1 MRNILLALSIWAI
14 SCATALAV
22 PAKSKPFVVK
32 QSDGSL
38 ITLRLMGDEHFH
50 YLQTAD
56 GIPVVRHADGTYR
69 YASLDSGILTPSAVL
84 AHDAADRTASE
95 ADFIHTQ
102 ALQANQL
109 ADLRTSRLSMK
120 SARLG
125 ARKAPVAQP
134 QSVGEGAGA
143 VGKRKGLVILVNFKD
158 KTMNAANTRQ
168 AFDDMMNKEGYSENS
183 NAGSVHDYF
192 YAQSYG
198 QFDLT
203 FDVVGPVTVSR
214 KMSYYGGN
222 DSYGDDANP
231 ATMVYEACK
240 LVDSQVDFST
250 YDWDED
256 GEVDQVY
263 VIYAGYSE
271 AAGADDDCIWPHEYW
286 LQYAGLSLTLDGVKI
301 NTYGCSSELYGT
313 SGTRMDGI
321 GTACHE
327 FSHCLGLPDLYD
339 TNSGNNFGMDSWSV
353 MDYGCYN
360 GDGFAPCG
368 YTAYERWVSGWLTPT
383 ELSAASSVV
392 GMKSL
397 DSNAEA
403 YVIYNDANRNECYIL
418 ENRQQD
424 GWFANDEAHGM
435 LVTHVDYDKTVW
447 EYNSVNNTS
456 SHQRC
461 TIIPADNILTTSTLS
476 GDLFPGSAKATE
488 LTDDSRPAAKLY
500 NYNSDGTKYMGKPI
514 TNIAETDGLI
524 SFDFMGGREIEAPIV
539 TEAGTHIG
547 NSEFTASWQ
556 AVEDA
561 ETYTVELRHVGK
573 GTAADNILAAE
584 NFDTWGANLTTD
596 SSVNMADK
604 LDSYTATPGW
614 SGEYLFVGP
623 ARLKIGRSA
632 SAGEIVTPTLAAP
645 YTGSVTVG
653 FTEKIYGHDT
663 GSLIVELR
671 STVGKVLQ
679 SQTITPESKAHAVT
693 FNGVTVDF
701 SIAFRTS
708 TKRAYLT
715 NLLTVCDG
723 TYTTAEL
730 AELSGLP
737 ALQEQTL
744 TEGITTTSHTFTDL
758 VAGSSYVWRVKAMA
772 TGFLSHW
779 STLQKVD
786 LTNVSG
792 IESVAADAN
801 ELVEVYNTMGH
812 KLGTLT
818 RGEWNS
824 TRTQQPGVYLLRSKS
839 GVTRCVK

>member
-1 MRNILLALSIWAI
+1 MRNILLALSIWAM
-14 SCATALAV
+14 SLATALAV
-22 PAKSKPFVVK
+22 PAKQKPFVVR

-50 YLQTAD
+50 YLQTSD
-56 GIPVVRHADGTYR
+56 GIPVVRHTDGTYR
-69 YASLDSGILTPSAVL
+69 YAALADGHLTASTVL
-84 AHDAADRTASE
+84 AHNAAERSADEAAFVTTQGLQSELLTA
-95 ADFIHTQ
+95 
-102 ALQANQL
+102 
-109 ADLRTSRLSMK
+109 LRSSRLSQK
-120 SARLG
+120 SAQLSNPRTLG
-125 ARKAPVAQP
+125 IAP

-143 VGKRKGLVILVNFKD
+143 TGKRRGLVILVNFKD
-158 KTMNAANTRQ
+158 KSMNSANTRE
-168 AFDDMMNKEGYSENS
+168 AFEAMMNQEGYAENS

-214 KMSYYGGN
+214 NMSYYGGN
-222 DSYGDDANP
+222 DSSGNDTNP
-231 ATMVYEACK
+231 ATMVYEACR
-240 LVDSQVDFST
+240 LIDSQVNFST
-250 YDWDED
+250 YDWDND

-271 AAGADDDCIWPHEYW
+271 AAGADEDCIWPHEYW
-286 LQYAGLSLTLDGVKI
+286 LQYAGLNLTLDGVKI

-339 TNSGNNFGMDSWSV
+339 TGSGNNFGMDSWSV

-368 YTAYERWVSGWLTPT
+368 YTAYERWVSGWLQPT
-383 ELSAASSVV
+383 ELASACSVN

-424 GWFANDEAHGM
+424 GWFANDDAHGM

-456 SHQRC
+456 SRQRC
-461 TIIPADNILTTSTLS
+461 TIIPADNIKSTATRS

-488 LTDDSRPAAKLY
+488 LTDDSTPAARLY
-500 NYNSDGTKYMGKPI
+500 NNNADGVKYMSKPI
-514 TNIAETDGLI
+514 TNIAEANGLI
-524 SFDFMGGREIEAPIV
+524 SFDFMGGRELEAPVLDDPADI
-539 TEAGTHIG
+539 TETG
-547 NSEFTASWQ
+547 FTARWQ

-561 ETYTVELRHVGK
+561 ETYNLELRHIGG
-573 GTAADNILAAE
+573 GTAAESVLATE
-584 NFDTWGANLTTD
+584 NFETWGADLTTD

-604 LDSYTATPGW
+604 LDTYTATAGW
-614 SGEYLFVGP
+614 SGEYLFLGP

-632 SAGEIVTPTLAAP
+632 SAGELVTPTLPAP

-653 FTEKIYGHDT
+653 FTEKIYGRDT

-671 STVGKVLQ
+671 NTSGKVLQ
-679 SQTITPESKAHAVT
+679 SETIAPENASHIVT
-693 FNGVTVDF
+693 FTDVADDF
-701 SIAFRTS
+701 CIAFRTS

-723 TYTTAEL
+723 AFTADEIS
-730 AELSGLP
+730 ALSGLP
-737 ALQEQTL
+737 ALQEQTTL
-744 TEGITTTSHTFTDL
+744 EGITTTSHTFSNL
-758 VAGSSYVWRVKAMA
+758 VSGSNYVWRAKAVA
-772 TGFLSHW
+772 AGFVTHW
-779 STLQKVD
+779 STLQKVS
-786 LTNVSG
+786 LTKQSG
-792 IESVAADAN
+792 IESVSAN
-801 ELVEVYNTMGH
+801 SDEEAEVFNLSGC
-812 KLGTLT
+812 KLG
-818 RGEWNS
+818 RGSN
-824 TRTQQPGVYLLRSKS
+824 QQPGVYLLRTKN
-839 GVTRCVK
+839 GVKKQLVK